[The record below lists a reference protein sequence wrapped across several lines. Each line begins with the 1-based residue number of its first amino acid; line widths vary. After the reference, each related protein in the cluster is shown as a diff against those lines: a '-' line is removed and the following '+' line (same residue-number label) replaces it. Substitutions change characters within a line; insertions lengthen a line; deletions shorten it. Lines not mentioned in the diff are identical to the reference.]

1 MGASPIPVTTLKKGS
16 NMESEWQV
24 WTLTDGDELD
34 DLIVVGA
41 ESETEARE
49 LAKDIVGN
57 ARIFVTE
64 TD

>member
-1 MGASPIPVTTLKKGS
+1 
-16 NMESEWQV
+16 MESEWQV